1 MMFGQYYTPSANLHN
16 EDLDHFLFKGWFRSG
31 QSINTSTILNFK
43 SRLYSPVRVRL
54 PLENYSFKKS
64 LKKLWNKN
72 QIFKTICRP
81 VILND
86 EKEKLYSYFENKYK
100 NEVPPT
106 LKKYLLDGKDD
117 SIYNT
122 YEVAVYNNDKELV
135 AASFFDLGKKCMASI
150 LGIFNPSYEK
160 YSPGIYTMLA
170 EIQFGI
176 DNGFEFYFPGYI
188 TPGYPKFDYKLR
200 IGNLE
205 YYEPLKDSWHVYEKM
220 QEEALPSNIIETK
233 LTKVSH
239 LLKEKKIEHQ
249 LYYYPFMNKGFKL
262 QNSEV
267 VELDSPLFIHLL
279 FQSNNLALTYSYETG
294 NFEVSIYLGF
304 EFSVIDYPVY
314 FSHKD
319 YRTFYN
325 TLLKTNVIIK
335 NADPTII
342 MKKLSSM
349 NKISVR

>member
-1 MMFGQYYTPSANLHN
+1 MFGQYYTPSANLHN
-16 EDLDHFLFKGWFRSG
+16 DDLDHFLLKGWFRSG

-54 PLENYSFKKS
+54 PLKNYKFKKN

-72 QIFKTICRP
+72 KGFETVCRP
-81 VILND
+81 ILLNE
-86 EKEKLYSYFENKYK
+86 EKENLYSYFENKYIK
-100 NEVPPT
+100 EVPPT
-106 LKKYLLDGKDD
+106 LKKYLFDGKDNN
-117 SIYNT
+117 IYNT
-122 YEVAVYNNDKELV
+122 YEVAVYNDNKELI
-135 AASFFDLGKKCMASI
+135 AASFFDLGEKCMASI
-150 LGIFNPSYEK
+150 LGIYNPNYQK

-176 DNGFEFYFPGYI
+176 DNGFEYYFPGYI
-188 TPGYPKFDYKLR
+188 TPGYSKFDYKLR

-205 YYEPLKDSWHVYEKM
+205 YYEPLKDSWHSYEQM
-220 QEEALPSNIIETK
+220 QEEALPSNIIENK
-233 LTKVSH
+233 LMEVSH
-239 LLKEKKIEHQ
+239 LLKEKQIEHK

-279 FQSNNLALTYSYETG
+279 MQTNNLALTYSYETG
-294 NFEVSIYLGF
+294 DFEVSIYLGF

-319 YRTFYN
+319 YPTFYN
-325 TLLKTNVIIK
+325 TLLKTNVVIK
-335 NADPTII
+335 NSDIGI
-342 MKKLSSM
+342 VIKKLKTL
-349 NKISVR
+349 NRLKVK